1 MKWLDRN
8 ILYITFGFLAA
19 CIAFQMWYIQDLKS
33 ELKLFNQK
41 EHIVIEV
48 IELEGHKY
56 QDTVRIH
63 CAENHN
69 RKVERQFT
77 KIKANKF

>member
-56 QDTVRIH
+56 QDTVRIP
-63 CAENHN
+63 CGENHN

-77 KIKANKF
+77 KIKADKF

>member
-19 CIAFQMWYIQDLKS
+19 CILFQMWYIQKLKS

-41 EHIVIEV
+41 QIVMP
-48 IELEGHKY
+48 K
-56 QDTVRIH
+56 
-63 CAENHN
+63 
-69 RKVERQFT
+69 K
-77 KIKANKF
+77 